1 MATKSMKIALFGAG
15 AIAREHALAIR
26 QIAASDGRFAPQV
39 AGVYAPRVE
48 AARAFADEL
57 GIPRASDDPRD
68 FLADPAI
75 DAVIV
80 CSPSAMHVPQ
90 TRAALLAGK
99 HVLCEIPLALS
110 LDEALELRELAARQ
124 HRSLMVA
131 HTLRFHPALLAA
143 RDEVAAGQLDPVSIV
158 ARYLF
163 LRRANVGWTGY
174 RRSWTDNLLWHHGG
188 HAVDT
193 VLWLLGAESAS
204 VAGEVAPA
212 PTGHDAPLD
221 LGIVL
226 RTARGSIATIALSYS
241 SEIAI
246 HDYTIIGREAT
257 LHATPDELAHAD
269 GQPVRVPVGE
279 SPILT
284 QDRAFFD
291 AIRHDQPVPI
301 SVDDILPSLRVLQ
314 AVSDTTS
321 IWPTPEERTQA
332 AIASESLDVGSIP

>member
-1 MATKSMKIALFGAG
+1 MKIALFGAG
-15 AIAREHALAIR
+15 AIAREHALAIQ
-26 QIAASDGRFAPQV
+26 QIADNSDGFAPQV
-39 AGVYAPRVE
+39 EGVYAPRAE
-48 AARAFADEL
+48 AARAFSAEL
-57 GIPRASDDPRD
+57 GIPRASDDPHV

-90 TRAALLAGK
+90 TRATLLAGK

-110 LDEALELRELAARQ
+110 LGEALELRDLAVRRR
-124 HRSLMVA
+124 RSLMVA
-131 HTLRFHPALLAA
+131 HTLRFHSALRTA
-143 RDEVAAGQLDPVSIV
+143 RAEIDAGRVDPVSLV

-174 RRSWTDNLLWHHGG
+174 HRSWTDNLLWHHGG

-193 VLWLLGAESAS
+193 ALWLLGAESAS
-204 VAGEVAPA
+204 VASEIALLPA
-212 PTGHDAPLD
+212 GREAPLD

-226 RTARGSIATIALSYS
+226 RTARGSVATIALSYS

-246 HDYTIIGREAT
+246 HDYTIIGRNAT
-257 LHATPDELAHAD
+257 LHATPDELVRSD
-269 GQPVRVPVGE
+269 GRPMDAQAGE
-279 SPILT
+279 SPILA
-284 QDRAFFD
+284 QDRAFFG
-291 AIRHDQPVPI
+291 AIRHQRPVPI

-321 IWPTPEERTQA
+321 IWPTPEERSQA
-332 AIASESLDVGSIP
+332 AIANVSLDAESIP